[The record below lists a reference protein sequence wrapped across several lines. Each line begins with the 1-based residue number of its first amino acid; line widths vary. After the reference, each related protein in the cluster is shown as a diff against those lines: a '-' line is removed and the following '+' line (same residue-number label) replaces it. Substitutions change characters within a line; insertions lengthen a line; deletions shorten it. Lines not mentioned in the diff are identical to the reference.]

1 MVDDI
6 RVDKPGAEWPGF
18 VLSVPAHSALSRERP
33 APKGAGVA
41 INQRGEEMKKK
52 MTAKEI
58 QDMPSYRNEIGDKC
72 YCDSVTTFKD
82 GKKTVFYAEVDG
94 MHFDSSEYR
103 TKKAW
108 LNAIIRRVYQCAM
121 GELN

>member
-1 MVDDI
+1 
-6 RVDKPGAEWPGF
+6 
-18 VLSVPAHSALSRERP
+18 
-33 APKGAGVA
+33 
-41 INQRGEEMKKK
+41 MKKK

-72 YCDSVTTFKD
+72 YADSLRVIKED
-82 GKKTVFYAEVDG
+82 GKLILFAEVDG

-108 LNAIIRRVYQCAM
+108 LNAIVRRVYQCAM

>member
-1 MVDDI
+1 
-6 RVDKPGAEWPGF
+6 
-18 VLSVPAHSALSRERP
+18 
-33 APKGAGVA
+33 VA